1 MAEESDA
8 ISLGPR
14 TILVLSIWCGFV
26 SGLLEVGATILRK
39 NAVGQAH
46 FYWRSRHFVWL
57 IPATNVLLFLAL
69 GLILCVVTALSRR
82 RRGQL
87 AVRLLCALTLL
98 PALLISFSRIYGL
111 AWFVVAIGVAARLV
125 GILWRHWSGF
135 TRLVRLSFPVVAAV
149 PPVLA
154 ASIWVE
160 DRIKEWH
167 AASRQTPAPKSPNVL
182 LLVLDTVAASH
193 LSLYG
198 YNRPRSPTIDE
209 HPDVFCHGTSLYQTE
224 LHVPLRT
231 DSRETQNLAD
241 DPKWLAVLERMRQ
254 KPNEL
259 TAGPLTTRRFNL

>member
-1 MAEESDA
+1 MTMVSRVADLLAAGTSPTMAEESDA
-8 ISLGPR
+8 ISLWPR

-26 SGLLEVGATILRK
+26 SDLLEVGVTILRK

-57 IPATNVLLFLAL
+57 IPATIVLLFLAL

-82 RRGQL
+82 RGGQL

-111 AWFVVAIGVAARLV
+111 AWFIVAFGVAARLV

-167 AASRQTPAPKSPNVL
+167 AASRPTPALKSPNVL

-193 LSLYG
+193 LSL
-198 YNRPRSPTIDE
+198 
-209 HPDVFCHGTSLYQTE
+209 
-224 LHVPLRT
+224 
-231 DSRETQNLAD
+231 
-241 DPKWLAVLERMRQ
+241 LAVLERMRQ
-254 KPNEL
+254 MLNEL
-259 TAGPLTTRRFNL
+259 TAGPLTTRRINL